1 MQKTKGTIIRHNK
14 LNKKSILWAQT
25 GKFECQWQKVLEF
38 VLQEHKMAFPLSDRQ
53 Y

>member
-14 LNKKSILWAQT
+14 LNTKRILWIQT
-25 GKFECQWQKVLEF
+25 GKFQCQWQKSSEF
-38 VLQEHKMAFPLSDRQ
+38 VLQEHEMALPLFDRQ